1 MQTTNP
7 DAAARFGDSADLAVL
22 AGRRIVIC
30 EDEGLTQMQLQRV
43 CARAGLTV
51 VGTALDGLQ
60 AVDVVLRERPDIVL
74 MDVQMPQITGLEAAR
89 KIRESYREFC
99 LVMLTGNS
107 GDDFVDTVSDL
118 GVFGFVVKPVTSEF
132 LLPRLASA
140 FALFAANARA
150 AEALSIPEA
159 GGADDPTR

>member
-1 MQTTNP
+1 
-7 DAAARFGDSADLAVL
+7 
-22 AGRRIVIC
+22 
-30 EDEGLTQMQLQRV
+30 MQLQRV
-43 CARAGLTV
+43 CTRAGLTV

-74 MDVQMPQITGLEAAR
+74 MDVQMPLMTGLDAIR
-89 KIRESYREFC
+89 RIRETYTEFC

-107 GDDFVDTVSDL
+107 GDDLMSTVSGL
-118 GVFGFVVKPVTSEF
+118 GALGFVVKPVTSEF

-140 FALFAANARA
+140 FASFAAGARA
-150 AEALSIPEA
+150 AETEPSTEP

>member
-7 DAAARFGDSADLAVL
+7 HAADIPVDGAELSVL
-22 AGRRIVIC
+22 AGKRIVIC
-30 EDEGLTQMQLQRV
+30 EDEGLTQLQLRRV

-74 MDVQMPQITGLEAAR
+74 MDVQMPLMTGLDAVR

-107 GDDFVDTVSDL
+107 GDDLMDTVSDL
-118 GVFGFVVKPVTSEF
+118 GASGFVVKPVTSEF
-132 LLPRLASA
+132 LLPRLASV
-140 FALFAANARA
+140 FAAFTVRAPA
-150 AEALSIPEA
+150 AEDIPSPDS
-159 GGADDPTR
+159 GGADDPSR